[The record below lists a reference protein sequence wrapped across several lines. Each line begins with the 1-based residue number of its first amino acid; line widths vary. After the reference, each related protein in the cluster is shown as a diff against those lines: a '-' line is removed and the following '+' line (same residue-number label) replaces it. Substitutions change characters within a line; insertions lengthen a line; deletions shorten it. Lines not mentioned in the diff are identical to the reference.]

1 MIPFNTEINNS
12 CVTHLELEC
21 CWHIKPSGKKNTET
35 GARTPAGGSKGVFI
49 PDFSLSGGIKDV
61 WERGGAETVNQP
73 EAPQQDG
80 PGMLW

>member
-1 MIPFNTEINNS
+1 
-12 CVTHLELEC
+12 VTHLELERY
-21 CWHIKPSGKKNTET
+21 WHKPSGKKNTET

-49 PDFSLSGGIKDV
+49 PDFSLSGGI

-80 PGMLW
+80 PGVLW